1 MVSAIVLAAGSGS
14 RMKSD
19 KAKQFMELEGRPL
32 IYYALK
38 VFEASIVDEIVLVTR
53 QQDINTMREDVVK
66 KYGFTKVKR
75 IVAGGKERYDSV
87 ENGLKAC
94 DKRNSIIMIHDGA
107 RPFVT
112 NAMILASISE
122 VRRCKAC
129 TVGVPVKDTIKVV
142 DDEGYGIETPDRNT
156 LWQIQTPQTFDRKI
170 LTEAY
175 SRMRADLAD
184 IRTNGAGGSKG
195 SAGSK
200 VNKDIRDNS
209 SGNKDVRSGNAGK
222 INITDDTMLVEH
234 YLDIKSKIVEG
245 SYNNLKVTTPEDIGF
260 AEAILRS

>member
-19 KAKQFMELEGRPL
+19 KAKQFMEINGRPL

-38 VFEASIVDEIVLVTR
+38 VFEASIVDEIILVTR
-53 QQDINTMREDVVK
+53 QQDINIMREDIVK
-66 KYGFTKVKR
+66 KYSFTKVR
-75 IVAGGKERYDSV
+75 RVVAGGKERYDSV

-94 DKRNSIIMIHDGA
+94 DKRSNIIMIHDGA

-112 NAMILASISE
+112 NAMILSSISE

-129 TVGVPVKDTIKVV
+129 TVGMPVKDTIKVV
-142 DDEGYGIETPDRNT
+142 DEEGFGIETPDRST
-156 LWQIQTPQTFDRKI
+156 LYQIQTPQTFDRKI

-184 IRTNGAGGSKG
+184 IRANGAGSKG
-195 SAGSK
+195 GAKDNGAGR
-200 VNKDIRDNS
+200 V
-209 SGNKDVRSGNAGK
+209 
-222 INITDDTMLVEH
+222 NITDDTMLVEH

-245 SYNNLKVTTPEDIGF
+245 SYNNIKVTTPEDIGF

>member
-1 MVSAIVLAAGSGS
+1 MVSAIVLAGGSGS

-19 KAKQFMELEGRPL
+19 KAKQFIEIDGRPL

-38 VFEASIVDEIVLVTR
+38 VFEASIVDEIILVTK
-53 QQDINTMREDVVK
+53 QQDINTMREEVVK
-66 KYGFTKVKR
+66 KYSFNKVRR

-112 NAMILASISE
+112 NAMILTSISE

-142 DDEGYGIETPDRNT
+142 DEEGYGIETPDRST
-156 LWQIQTPQTFDRKI
+156 LYQIQTPQTFDRKI

-175 SRMRADLAD
+175 SRMRADLSD
-184 IRTNGAGGSKG
+184 S
-195 SAGSK
+195 
-200 VNKDIRDNS
+200 S
-209 SGNKDVRSGNAGK
+209 SGRVV
-222 INITDDTMLVEH
+222 ITDDTMLVEK
-234 YLDIKSKIVEG
+234 YLDIRSKVVEG
-245 SYNNLKVTTPEDIGF
+245 SYNNIKVTTPEDILI
-260 AEAILRS
+260 AKAILNS

>member
-19 KAKQFMELEGRPL
+19 KAKQFMELEGKPL

-38 VFEASIVDEIVLVTR
+38 VFEASIVDEIILVTR

-75 IVAGGKERYDSV
+75 IVAGDKERYDSV

-94 DKRNSIIMIHDGA
+94 DRRSGIVMIHDGA

-112 NAMILASISE
+112 NAMILSSISE

-142 DDEGYGIETPDRNT
+142 DAEGFGIETPDRNT
-156 LWQIQTPQTFDRKI
+156 LWQIQTPQTFDRKV

-175 SRMRADLAD
+175 SRMRIDTADK
-184 IRTNGAGGSKG
+184 NNSGAGGNRNNRDNAAADK
-195 SAGSK
+195 AGSS
-200 VNKDIRDNS
+200 NR
-209 SGNKDVRSGNAGK
+209 

-245 SYNNLKVTTPEDIGF
+245 SYNNIKVTTPEDIGF

>member
-14 RMKSD
+14 RIKSD
-19 KAKQFMELEGRPL
+19 KAKQFMEINGRPL

-38 VFEASIVDEIVLVTR
+38 VFEASIVDEIILVTR
-53 QQDINTMREDVVK
+53 QQDINIMREDIVK
-66 KYGFTKVKR
+66 KYSFTKVR
-75 IVAGGKERYDSV
+75 RVVAGGKERYDSV

-94 DKRNSIIMIHDGA
+94 DKRSNIIMIHDGA

-112 NAMILASISE
+112 NAMILSSISE

-129 TVGVPVKDTIKVV
+129 TVGMPVKDTIKVV
-142 DDEGYGIETPDRNT
+142 DEEGFGIETPDRST
-156 LWQIQTPQTFDRKI
+156 LYQIQTPQTFDRKI

-184 IRTNGAGGSKG
+184 IRANGAGGRGGTKDNG
-195 SAGSK
+195 AGR
-200 VNKDIRDNS
+200 V
-209 SGNKDVRSGNAGK
+209 
-222 INITDDTMLVEH
+222 NITDDTMLVEH

-245 SYNNLKVTTPEDIGF
+245 SYNNIKVTTPEDIGF